1 MKALLFGS
9 IGVIAETSEVQRQC
23 YNRALSEYRT
33 GLYWNTATYC
43 HLIRTPGGLL
53 RLERLGVA
61 PETAQKVH
69 LRKQELFLS
78 ELEGISPRDGI
89 TRLISECH
97 EKNIELGFITTTT
110 RQTLD
115 GMMAALSDHIDFSQF
130 SLITCA
136 GDVASPKPAS
146 DIYHHALSR
155 LNRSAEDVF
164 AIEDTEM
171 NLAAAQNAGL
181 KAGLFAGDYA
191 TLSGQ
196 IPQISNISLTACQAV
211 LRTDDAARQQDR
223 DALQSVA

>member
-33 GLYWNTATYC
+33 GLYWNIATYC

-78 ELEGISPRDGI
+78 ELEGIRPRDGI

-115 GMMAALSDHIDFSQF
+115 GVMAALSDHIDFSQF

-136 GDVASPKPAS
+136 DDVASPKPAS

-155 LNRSAEDVF
+155 LNRPAEDVF
-164 AIEDTEM
+164 VIEDTEM
-171 NLAAAQNAGL
+171 NLAAAQNASL
-181 KAGLFAGDYA
+181 KSGLFAGDYA

-196 IPQISNISLTACQAV
+196 IPQMSAISLTACQAV
-211 LRTDDAARQQDR
+211 LRTDDAARQEDR